1 MTEKRQVLIGHS
13 TRFKKGEPRPFG
25 AGKAAGSRDR
35 LSRAFLGHL
44 ADSFEKHGKSVLETL
59 RKDDPATYIRVVAS
73 LQPKEIAVTAP
84 LSGMDD
90 SKLEE
95 ALNALTQ
102 ALQAKLPQPIQ
113 PAEETPA
120 VLN

>member
-84 LSGMDD
+84 LSAMDD
-90 SKLEE
+90 GKLEE
-95 ALNALTQ
+95 ALAALTQ
-102 ALQAKLPQPIQ
+102 ALQAKMPPPVQPTD
-113 PAEETPA
+113 ETPT